1 MELTDWLAWRKGGI
15 TASDIAMAVSGR
27 YGGAYAVVARKLDLL
42 PAQEQTDA
50 MRRGLEFEERIQTA
64 AEVLWR
70 LRIVGE
76 QTLIQHQY
84 RPEFRA
90 TLDGMAVP
98 HGIEEPTID
107 DVTHGVEVKTRG
119 ENVPAAWDYWKPQ
132 TQWQMLCSGLPRTLL
147 AEAVCGSDDEGEDTI
162 VALKL
167 HVEEADPDYQALLI
181 EIADDLL
188 RRISEHDLPEPDAGA
203 LDIVKQVTLAVADD
217 APVVDLSEMAADVDR
232 WVDLKQAEKLIEA
245 ERKAI
250 EARLRTAIG
259 PATTGET
266 DRIAVNVSKRIR
278 ERTSEGNAAFLAKHP
293 HLAKPLEID
302 VDRAKADPDA
312 KADFKA
318 IPTTA
323 TGARRITH
331 KEKK

>member
-1 MELTDWLAWRKGGI
+1 MELTYWLAWRKGGI

-64 AEVLWR
+64 AEVLWG

-167 HVEEADPDYQALLI
+167 HVEEADADYQALLV

-188 RRISEHDLPEPDAGA
+188 RRIAEHDLPEPDAGA
-203 LDIVKQVTLAVADD
+203 LELVKQVTADVADTTE
-217 APVVDLSEMAADVDR
+217 VVDLSELADDVARLGD
-232 WVDLKQAEKLIEA
+232 VKQAMKLAKVEVDT
-245 ERKAI
+245 I
-250 EARLRTAIG
+250 EARIRSAIG
-259 PATTGET
+259 SNTDGET
-266 DRIAVNVSKRIR
+266 DTHIVKVSRPRQVLTDAGAAKLLA
-278 ERTSEGNAAFLAKHP
+278 ERP
-293 HLAKPLEID
+293 DLAKPAVD
-302 VDRAKADPDA
+302 TDRAKAEA
-312 KADFKA
+312 KALYESLRE
-318 IPTTA
+318 PV
-323 TGARRITH
+323 GARALTI